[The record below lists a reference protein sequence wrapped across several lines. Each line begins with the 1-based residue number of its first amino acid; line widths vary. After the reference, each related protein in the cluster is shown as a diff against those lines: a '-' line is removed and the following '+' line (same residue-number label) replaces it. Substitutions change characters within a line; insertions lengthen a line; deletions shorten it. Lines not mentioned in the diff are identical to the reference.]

1 MIKSSAFSFEA
12 KEGSGKLSFSL
23 FISILVHSIIIVFML
38 YFSFKAIAEGKIYS
52 FGKGNVM
59 QVNIYGAGELANLPD
74 KKEEKT
80 TQRIKKYEPLKE
92 HKIKENAI
100 AELEAKK
107 GMKQEAAVVAKNL
120 PIGKKAFEAGSGI
133 SVGIGIGKGGVGGLA
148 GEEIFPYQYYIE
160 IVVNKLQANWNV
172 HILKTSK
179 QRVYEA
185 EVWFRIS
192 RTGDLLDY
200 RIARSS
206 GDEGYDNECLR
217 AVSLSAPFASL
228 PNQYE
233 GKTLALSIV
242 FHYTLD

>member
-1 MIKSSAFSFEA
+1 MVKSYTFSFEA
-12 KEGSGKLSFSL
+12 KEGIGKLTFSL
-23 FISILVHSIIIVFML
+23 FISILVHSVIIIFML
-38 YFSFKAIAEGKIYS
+38 YLSFKAMAGGKIYS

-59 QVNIYGAGELANLPD
+59 QVNIYSAGELTNLPG
-74 KKEEKT
+74 KKQEKT

-92 HKIKENAI
+92 QKIKKNAI
-100 AELEAKK
+100 PELEPKK
-107 GMKQEAAVVAKNL
+107 EIKQEKQVIAKNV
-120 PIGKKAFEAGSGI
+120 PIGKETSEAGSGI
-133 SVGIGIGKGGVGGLA
+133 SVGIGIGKGDVGGL
-148 GEEIFPYQYYIE
+148 GGGEIFPYQYYIE
-160 IVVNKLQANWNV
+160 ILVNKLQANWNV

-192 RTGDLLDY
+192 RTGDLLNY

-233 GKTLALSIV
+233 GKTLSLSIV
-242 FHYTLD
+242 FYYTLD